1 MKYILF
7 LFIALFSIQSYAAD
21 NGDWWLQRNITL
33 AQDDVQAARRIYVS
47 SRKIYD
53 VDDVIGGVRSRT
65 VIKNVIV
72 EDNPSKGRLGRV
84 LLQRAKAVAGGN
96 VAGVVGAAAVIAL
109 IEGVGWVMEEG
120 TWVKRKQPEA
130 DDNCSSC
137 TYYWR
142 QQYQGTKKFPTYKTA
157 CPSTLGPSANTGG
170 SVYVLRDNPYTIN
183 SLDSV
188 TCHYKDRD
196 YPNLTNMYKN
206 PETYRSLNPNPQPA
220 PEPIKIT
227 ITDEDVGGIVTG
239 DYVDPVDDSQNI
251 NDKKYKPVV
260 VTAYEHDPSGV
271 GEDIANETD
280 ERIKNAPPT
289 PDGSPAPK
297 GDTDYVTVAESDES
311 TNDRS
316 WENDHANE
324 ADGQSTPTSDPVTG
338 EVTGEKKLSLTFPVF
353 CEWAHSV
360 CDWYDDWTATDTIY
374 KEQAEKERTFWQKVT
389 DFFAWVKEEPEQPEE
404 PVQPEID
411 DQSIFDREFDTTFT
425 LSNQCPPD
433 IPISFESPYLSGNFT
448 FSMNWLCIIFTFIG
462 YPLVFLSHCIGIWIL
477 YEAAIQKQ
485 IKW

>member
-7 LFIALFSIQSYAAD
+7 LIITFLSIHSHAVD
-21 NGDWWLQRNITL
+21 RGDVELERTITL
-33 AQDDVQAARRIYVS
+33 AQDDVTSARRIYATAQF
-47 SRKIYD
+47 KYD
-53 VDDVIGGVRSRT
+53 VDDVLGGIKSRT

-109 IEGVGWVMEEG
+109 IEAVGWVMEEG
-120 TWVKRKQPEA
+120 TWVKYKHEDEIPPNE
-130 DDNCSSC
+130 
-137 TYYWR
+137 Y
-142 QQYQGTKKFPTYKTA
+142 QYLY
-157 CPSTLGPSANTGG
+157 G
-170 SVYVLRDNPYTIN
+170 SLSLSDNPCWCDTASEAARTVSLASTEGVQYIYKHTKDLGDKRYAVVFDVKYKAYTQQNVERELQRRI
-183 SLDSV
+183 
-188 TCHYKDRD
+188 
-196 YPNLTNMYKN
+196 
-206 PETYRSLNPNPQPA
+206 NPNGI
-220 PEPIKIT
+220 PENEPKKIT
-227 ITDEDVGGIVTG
+227 ITDQDVGGIATG
-239 DYVDPVDDSQNI
+239 DYVDPVDEQHNI

-271 GEDIANETD
+271 GEDIANEID
-280 ERIKNAPPT
+280 ERIKTAAPT
-289 PDGSPAPK
+289 EDGKPAPK
-297 GDTDYVTVAESDES
+297 GHPKYANPSEPDKK

-316 WENDHANE
+316 WEDDTANDAE
-324 ADGQSTPTSDPVTG
+324 GDTTPVVDPETG
-338 EVTGEKKLSLTFPVF
+338 EPTAGQKISITFPVF
-353 CEWAHSV
+353 CTWAHSV
-360 CDWYDDWTATDTIY
+360 CDWYDDWIKTDTIF
-374 KEQAEKERTFWQKVT
+374 KEQVEKERTFWQKVT
-389 DFFAWVKEEPEQPEE
+389 DFFSWVKEEPEQPEE